1 MANIAVV
8 ADDFATTTHVLA
20 VVTTKTTI
28 EIKMADVV
36 RVSLPVSLHFR
47 EEIGLEDS
55 LDFSHRS
62 FNDIRVLSVNIRI
75 LLHIELI
82 ES

>member
-8 ADDFATTTHVLA
+8 ADDFATTAHVLA

-55 LDFSHRS
+55 LDFSHRP

-75 LLHIELI
+75 LLRIELI
-82 ES
+82 ET